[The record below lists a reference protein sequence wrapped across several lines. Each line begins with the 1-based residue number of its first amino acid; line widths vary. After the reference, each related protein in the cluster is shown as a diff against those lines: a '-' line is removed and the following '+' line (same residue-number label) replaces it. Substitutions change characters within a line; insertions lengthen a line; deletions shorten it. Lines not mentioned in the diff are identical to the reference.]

1 MGIRKRLLYASDR
14 FVVGSTELCKALVR
28 ENFRLGQQIVLAFSA
43 ALMQVVNNDRYYA
56 ARRNRIRSGPSAQSR
71 DHKSKRV
78 SGFASLFIDETAKN
92 GSKGSKVAFDSYVQ
106 SNESGRQ
113 SAEKSRMFDS
123 VSETSVGTEMHPLP
137 RRLFGLLRDLV
148 YWVVDRIVSMLHLAL
163 MWLPGMGSR
172 AQRLARLLGQSEE
185 SSAKE
190 VELDHEVSTGLLE
203 DVQLRIHLTLEWICW
218 MIRRFLH
225 SVLGSR
231 DYNRQIREEDELTY
245 RKELSSSTLSLRKFR
260 AHTPRR
266 EHNFSAAV
274 MRVGYP
280 FQQIILDTAD
290 GYRLELHRLPR
301 HNSDKVMF
309 LQHGIMDS
317 SYSFVARGASDGLAF
332 RAFDKGYDV
341 FMGNFRGTSSLK
353 HASEDISAC
362 DYWDFTL
369 DDHGN
374 FDLDAFIQEIWKIK
388 QQELG
393 ISRDGEDDRLLHTP
407 CPIDITLVAHSMG
420 AAASLIYLVNKRRA
434 GHPHR
439 LSRMVLMSP
448 AGYHHRI
455 PRACR
460 YFGPVLKRL
469 VKMSGVYTLS
479 IPSQSARN
487 LSRKL
492 MQDAVS
498 LPALRDLIY
507 SCGEMFLGGDFK
519 ATVHSHVSMVTDNM
533 IAGTSSKVFLQFWNN
548 YVKKRFLSFDYGPEV
563 NLRVYGTE
571 TPVDYMAHY
580 HLIDIPIHFMAGLND
595 NLIPA
600 KDCFKHYKALYR
612 VSPSLATCKPLAG
625 RGHIDFT
632 YGMDQEI
639 ASEIFGHSAAVR
651 SSSLDEIKRMSLS
664 SKEQYESSKVGDAGI
679 RLGKNL
685 QVTEILP
692 SGPAGTS
699 GIIKIG
705 DQIVSVNSA
714 VVVGQP
720 PSQVQAL
727 ISGPIGSQV
736 TLVFTRQGV
745 HKKASFTRAKVGP

>member
-1 MGIRKRLLYASDR
+1 
-14 FVVGSTELCKALVR
+14 
-28 ENFRLGQQIVLAFSA
+28 
-43 ALMQVVNNDRYYA
+43 
-56 ARRNRIRSGPSAQSR
+56 
-71 DHKSKRV
+71 
-78 SGFASLFIDETAKN
+78 
-92 GSKGSKVAFDSYVQ
+92 
-106 SNESGRQ
+106 
-113 SAEKSRMFDS
+113 
-123 VSETSVGTEMHPLP
+123 
-137 RRLFGLLRDLV
+137 
-148 YWVVDRIVSMLHLAL
+148 
-163 MWLPGMGSR
+163 
-172 AQRLARLLGQSEE
+172 
-185 SSAKE
+185 
-190 VELDHEVSTGLLE
+190 
-203 DVQLRIHLTLEWICW
+203 
-218 MIRRFLH
+218 
-225 SVLGSR
+225 
-231 DYNRQIREEDELTY
+231 
-245 RKELSSSTLSLRKFR
+245 
-260 AHTPRR
+260 
-266 EHNFSAAV
+266 
-274 MRVGYP
+274 
-280 FQQIILDTAD
+280 
-290 GYRLELHRLPR
+290 
-301 HNSDKVMF
+301 
-309 LQHGIMDS
+309 
-317 SYSFVARGASDGLAF
+317 
-332 RAFDKGYDV
+332 
-341 FMGNFRGTSSLK
+341 
-353 HASEDISAC
+353 
-362 DYWDFTL
+362 
-369 DDHGN
+369 
-374 FDLDAFIQEIWKIK
+374 
-388 QQELG
+388 
-393 ISRDGEDDRLLHTP
+393 
-407 CPIDITLVAHSMG
+407 MG

-548 YVKKRFLSFDYGPEV
+548 YVKVPTVTTRKGAKKSCQQKRFLSFDYGPEV